1 MILQLEDIIN
11 IEAHFKDDE
20 IKGVIEF
27 LLRAKYIDKVLHNV
41 GFCVG
46 LYDILEVKNKEILKG
61 TGEIRFKVIF
71 RLVFFQPFENE
82 IVEGFVKSSDSNGI
96 IISLG
101 FFENIRVNCAN
112 LKEPKEFDSEKRE
125 WYWTY
130 EGIKFFYT
138 KNELIRV
145 RILDTYFSDPNEAN
159 KEEAIPSMSITGTV
173 QQDGLGLFIFVSILV
188 NILQFLKYRQVV
200 DKMVENNRV
209 IDTKW
214 GKETICSMVNLGEKY
229 NLPFLT

>member
-1 MILQLEDIIN
+1 MFSLFRIEDIIN

-173 QQDGLGLFIFVSILV
+173 QQDGLGLV
-188 NILQFLKYRQVV
+188 
-200 DKMVENNRV
+200 
-209 IDTKW
+209 KW
-214 GKETICSMVNLGEKY
+214 WS
-229 NLPFLT
+229 